1 MAVDTIGFIGLGT
14 MGRPMAACIARGGF
28 PLIVYD
34 VNEATVAA
42 VADALGASGA
52 DSPKQ
57 VAEACRTV
65 ITMVPS
71 GKDVRTVAL
80 GPDGLAGGF
89 APDSVLIDMSSSAPS
104 GTVELAK
111 ELASRG
117 IEMIDAPVSGGR
129 AKAVDGTLTLMVGGD
144 EAVIDRCR
152 PVLESMSENIF
163 HTGTVGSGHA
173 TKALNNLLNAMG
185 QLAASEALLIGER
198 FGLDPQ
204 TLLDTVNASTGMNHA
219 TLHKMSQFVLSGRFD
234 SDFALDLMLKDV
246 DIALGLARETGT
258 PVPYAELCRT
268 IWAEAREKLGP
279 GLDQTDIARWVR
291 KRADTE
297 GGV

>member
-1 MAVDTIGFIGLGT
+1 
-14 MGRPMAACIARGGF
+14 MAACIARAGF

-34 VNEATVAA
+34 VNEAAVAA
-42 VADALGASGA
+42 VADALGARGA
-52 DSPKQ
+52 ASPKH
-57 VAEACRTV
+57 VAESCRRV

-71 GKDVRTVAL
+71 GQDVRTVAL
-80 GPDGLAGGF
+80 GEDGLADGF

-117 IEMIDAPVSGGR
+117 IKTIDAPASGGR

-144 EAVIDRCR
+144 GAVIDRCL
-152 PVLESMSENIF
+152 PVLDSMSANIF
-163 HTGTVGSGHA
+163 RTGAVGSGHA

-234 SDFALDLMLKDV
+234 SGFALDLMLKDV
-246 DIALGLARETGT
+246 DIALGMARETSS
-258 PVPYAELCRT
+258 PVPYAELCRA
-268 IWAEAREKLGP
+268 IWVEARAHLGE
-279 GLDQTDIARWVR
+279 GLDQTDIARWVK
-291 KRADTE
+291 KRAATE
-297 GGV
+297 DGA